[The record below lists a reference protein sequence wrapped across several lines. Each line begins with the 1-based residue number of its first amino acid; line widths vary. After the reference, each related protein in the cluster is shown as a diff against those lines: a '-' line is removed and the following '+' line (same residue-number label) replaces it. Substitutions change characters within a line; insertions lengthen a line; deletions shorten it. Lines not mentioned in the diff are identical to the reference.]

1 MITFPSGREIILGI
15 GAGIAAY
22 KSCDLLRRLQED
34 GFSVTVVP
42 TENSLSFVGRTTW
55 EGLSGK
61 PAPSNLW
68 DSNGGVAHV
77 DLAKRADLIV
87 VSPATAD
94 LIARISLGRADDLLT
109 TTILASKAPLII
121 VPAMHPEMYLNP
133 ATQDNLATLKRR
145 GIYVMNPDFG
155 KLTSGDEGIGR
166 LPENLAIREEVTRVL
181 ARTRKLKDRR
191 ILITAGGTREAI
203 DPVRFIGNRSSGR
216 QGLEIAFEARR
227 EGADVTLI
235 AGQTEEFEL
244 PGVRT
249 IRVES
254 ALEMKSELEKELP
267 INDALIMTAAVADA
281 RPSRISNG
289 KISKSELT
297 EITLIENPDLLATAA
312 GEKKKNQI
320 FVGFAAETESDF
332 RDRGRKKLHQKE
344 VDYLF
349 VTDIAN
355 GKVFGEPRTSGLLIS
370 KGGVEWPFLNSTKS
384 EVARSIIDKIADDFA
399 LMETS
404 K

>member
-1 MITFPSGREIILGI
+1 MITFPSGREIVLGI

-94 LIARISLGRADDLLT
+94 LIARIAMGRADDLLT
-109 TTILASKAPLII
+109 TTILASKAPVIV

-133 ATQDNLATLKRR
+133 ATQENLATLKRR
-145 GIYVMNPDFG
+145 GAFVMAPEYG

-166 LPENLAIREEVTRVL
+166 LPENFAIRDEVSRVL
-181 ARTRKLKDRR
+181 SLTRKLRNRK
-191 ILITAGGTREAI
+191 ILITAGGTQEAI

-216 QGLEIAFEARR
+216 QGLEIAYEARR

-235 AGQTEEFEL
+235 AGQTEEFDL

-254 ALEMKSELEKELP
+254 ALEMKSELEKEAP
-267 INDALIMTAAVADA
+267 TTDALVMTAAVADA
-281 RPSRISNG
+281 RPAKLSHG
-289 KISKSELT
+289 KIAKSDLSA
-297 EITLIENPDLLATAA
+297 ISLVENPDLLATVA
-312 GEKKKNQI
+312 GNKKKNQI
-320 FVGFAAETESDF
+320 FVGFAAETEPDF
-332 RDRGRKKLHQKE
+332 RERGRRKLHQKR

-349 VTDIAN
+349 VTDVAN
-355 GKVFGEPRTSGLLIS
+355 GKVFGETNTSGLLFS
-370 KGGVEWPFLNSTKS
+370 KAGAEWSFLNTTKS
-384 EVARSIIDKIADDFA
+384 EVARSIIDKIAEDFA
-399 LMETS
+399 LMEST